1 MKDINKRITE
11 VEYILNKLETK
22 YKDKIPNEIWK
33 YIEENKDKD
42 YIYNYDDKKELKEN
56 NLHVDTIAILTYL
69 NMEYLLDENEKIYIK
84 KMLDRDDII
93 AEEEKRKKY
102 NPKDIFKSNQN
113 NLNTKNTEKHERLEL
128 VEYNEKK
135 WYQKLFA
142 KILKLFRKN

>member
-33 YIEENKDKD
+33 YLEENKDKD

-84 KMLDRDDII
+84 KMLDRDNII

-102 NPKDIFKSNQN
+102 NPEDIFKSNQN
-113 NLNTKNTEKHERLEL
+113 NLNTKNTEQHGRLKL

>member
-69 NMEYLLDENEKIYIK
+69 NMEYLLDEDEKIYIK
-84 KMLDRDDII
+84 KNAR
-93 AEEEKRKKY
+93 
-102 NPKDIFKSNQN
+102 
-113 NLNTKNTEKHERLEL
+113 
-128 VEYNEKK
+128 
-135 WYQKLFA
+135 
-142 KILKLFRKN
+142 